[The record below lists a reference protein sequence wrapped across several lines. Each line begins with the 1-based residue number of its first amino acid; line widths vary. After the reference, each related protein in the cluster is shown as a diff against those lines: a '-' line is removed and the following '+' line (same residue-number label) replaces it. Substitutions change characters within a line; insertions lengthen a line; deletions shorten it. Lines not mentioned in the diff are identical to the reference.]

1 MSSKTGKVG
10 NLKETLFAEGP
21 QKRQHK
27 PSPELWSYLGD
38 WSGICSLFFCR
49 ETQNS
54 FCQKQSVWGSSSLPR
69 VSLLLQSFTSG
80 SSSYPNSHGKMLRES
95 IPFHPSPPPP
105 LFNRSLEM
113 FHTIHHTSPVKPPF
127 QTKLDSCN
135 SPRKGVIE

>member
-1 MSSKTGKVG
+1 MTGLAFARFFSAEKLRTVFVRNKVFEAAH
-10 NLKETLFAEGP
+10 L
-21 QKRQHK
+21 
-27 PSPELWSYLGD
+27 S
-38 WSGICSLFFCR
+38 
-49 ETQNS
+49 
-54 FCQKQSVWGSSSLPR
+54 R